1 VSVIAEQ
8 THRSLN
14 AGPRSIAAR
23 RLIGVASR
31 LSLLVAA
38 TGCYSFIPTTTT
50 ALPELTPV
58 SVSLTLGGT
67 VAMKEALGDGVNE
80 VDGTVVRSNSDSLV
94 VAVEKMYT
102 VSRQAFASS
111 GTTTAIPRPYISV
124 IKVRTFS
131 RKRSVLM
138 VVGSVAAAVAVALG
152 AKAVASGDQGGGGV
166 IQP

>member
-1 VSVIAEQ
+1 
-8 THRSLN
+8 
-14 AGPRSIAAR
+14 
-23 RLIGVASR
+23 
-31 LSLLVAA
+31 
-38 TGCYSFIPTTTT
+38 
-50 ALPELTPV
+50 
-58 SVSLTLGGT
+58 
-67 VAMKEALGDGVNE
+67 VNE

-138 VVGSVAAAVAVALG
+138 VAGSVAAAVAVALG